1 MSEIK
6 SKIKHVIELA
16 KFKESAKD
24 SLEQSFEM
32 MKNHPKFQEIYSK
45 NFNWDSF
52 IDIIVPHYEK
62 HFNEEELDE
71 IISFYESEVGKKI
84 MNFNEQAEGMNES
97 VNSWLKDNYNNMM
110 SDLSNEIKQ

>member
-1 MSEIK
+1 MSTITD
-6 SKIKHVIELA
+6 KIRKVVELA

-24 SLEQSFEM
+24 SLEQSFAM

-45 NFNWDSF
+45 NFKWEDF

-62 HFNEEELDE
+62 HFTETELDS
-71 IISFYESEVGKKI
+71 IIAFYESEVGQKI
-84 MNFNEQAEGMNES
+84 MNFNEESEGMNES
-97 VNSWLKDNYNNMM
+97 VNYWLKENYNNMM